1 MEITTPKF
9 YTVKVEKEEI
19 ETINACINTL
29 EKMLEE
35 LDSFDCHSMRDIFG
49 KKIGYYDIK
58 GMIDTL
64 DGIKHVYQINKE
76 I

>member
-9 YTVKVEKEEI
+9 YTVKIEKEEL

-29 EKMLEE
+29 EKILDN
-35 LDSFDCHSMRDIFG
+35 LDSFDCHSMYDIFG

-58 GMIDTL
+58 GIIETL
-64 DGIKHVYQINKE
+64 GSIKHVHKINKE
-76 I
+76 V

>member
-1 MEITTPKF
+1 MEVTTPKF

-49 KKIGYYDIK
+49 KKQF
-58 GMIDTL
+58 L
-64 DGIKHVYQINKE
+64 HCH
-76 I
+76 